1 VRKTK
6 ATQIGLRG
14 LTYIAKVA
22 GLEQPGKLRK
32 CAVRVWPRSTEG
44 LACGLQTP
52 PSLASYPRSAPK
64 NPARDLGHQ
73 GQFFFEHVHKL
84 VNLRGTIRIFIIE
97 HVQIMA
103 KTKATPKAEETRQ
116 AIYEAALAQFREE
129 GFESA
134 TMRDIARK
142 AGVATGAAYYY
153 YPSKE
158 SIVMEFYRRSCAAMQ
173 PHIAEALRGRRG
185 LESRLRE
192 LIRVKLEH
200 FSPNRAV
207 LRALLRNGADPKH
220 PLSPF
225 SEDTREIREID
236 IAWFAKILEDCG
248 IRIPEDLRPDLPGV
262 LWFYQMGVILFWV
275 TDDSPKQARTERLLE
290 LSSKVVWN
298 LIRVSAL
305 PLMKPVRRTALELIR
320 IVKGE

>member
-1 VRKTK
+1 MARKFQGPAIPGQRRK
-6 ATQIGLRG
+6 IRRG
-14 LTYIAKVA
+14 T
-22 GLEQPGKLRK
+22 
-32 CAVRVWPRSTEG
+32 W
-44 LACGLQTP
+44 
-52 PSLASYPRSAPK
+52 
-64 NPARDLGHQ
+64 GHQ
-73 GQFFFEHVHKL
+73 GPNHFLNVFKKL
-84 VNLRGTIRIFIIE
+84 EPSLVLFASQKLNTFKFMSKIK
-97 HVQIMA
+97 M
-103 KTKATPKAEETRQ
+103 KTSSKAEETGQ
-116 AIYEAALAQFREE
+116 AIYEAALAQFRAD

-134 TMRDIARK
+134 TMRDIARR

-153 YPSKE
+153 YQSKE
-158 SIVMEFYRRSCAAMQ
+158 SLVMEFYRRSCAAMQ
-173 PHIAEALRGRRG
+173 PEIAEALGGKRG

-207 LRALLRNGADPKH
+207 LRALLRKGADPKY

-225 SEDTREIREID
+225 SGETREIREID

-248 IRIPEDLRPDLPGV
+248 TRIPNDLRADLPGV

-275 TDDSPKQARTERLLE
+275 TDDSPKQVRTERLLD
-290 LSSKVVWN
+290 LSAKVVVN

-305 PLMKPVRRTALELIR
+305 PLMKPVRRTALDLIK